1 MVSSHTDRRGFIKA
15 TGGAAML
22 TGLAG
27 CLAEEVGFGQ
37 DDLTIG
43 SIYPLSG
50 DLAELGEESRRGA
63 ELAIKERN
71 ENGGVN
77 GQQIELVTADAPG
90 ADDGV
95 SAVVNL
101 VETENVPI
109 ILGTYASTISRAASQ
124 RAAQDDIPYWE
135 LGAVADV
142 ITEDNPGNTFRTN
155 PPANF
160 FGIDGVDLAANVIAP
175 ALDTDVN
182 DLRMAVMYESG
193 EYGNAVGEGAVSAAE
208 DAGIEIVEDIQYE
221 ADTSDLSSEVQ
232 RLDMAEV
239 DVLNHTGYDP
249 DIDLLWSQLESLGV
263 YIPAVIGNGAGYS
276 LRTFT
281 DNVGDTA
288 TLGTFNVDFTQ
299 YNTNP
304 NYAPGIVDYIELYSN
319 EYDEIPLSG
328 HSLANYFG
336 TNVLLDTLEVAESTG
351 LEDVREAALTLD
363 EEEQSSV
370 TSWGVSFDE
379 DTLQNERISV
389 VGHQW
394 QENVHD
400 DDIWRPDVTD
410 GSPEIYSMFPEE
422 ARLDMIEVDYIPQ
435 PDYTED

>member
-1 MVSSHTDRRGFIKA
+1 
-15 TGGAAML
+15 ML

-27 CLAEEVGFGQ
+27 CLADEIGLDQ
-37 DDLTIG
+37 DELRIG

-63 ELAIKERN
+63 ELAVIERN
-71 ENGGVN
+71 ANGGVN
-77 GQQIELVTADAPG
+77 GSEVELVTADAPG

-160 FGIDGVDLAANVIAP
+160 FGIDGVDLASNVIAP
-175 ALDTDVN
+175 ALDTDVD

-193 EYGNAVGEGAVSAAE
+193 EYGNAVGEGAISAAE
-208 DAGIEIVEDIQYE
+208 EAGIEIVEDIQYE

-232 RLDMAEV
+232 RLDTADV

-249 DIDLLWSQLESLGV
+249 DIDLLWSQLQSLGV

-288 TLGTFNVDFTQ
+288 TLGTFNVEFTQ

-304 NYAPGIVDYIELYSN
+304 DYAPGIVDYIELYMD
-319 EYDEIPLSG
+319 EYDELPLSG

-336 TNVLLDTLEVAESTG
+336 TNVLLDTLEVAESTA

-363 EEEQSSV
+363 QEELTSV
-370 TSWGVSFDE
+370 TSWGVNFNE